1 MWSSLQVLSSLVLA
15 GLADPV
21 PLAHY
26 AKCLLHHSASPAES
40 VVVHRLVVC
49 QLFVAVRFHLVQF

>member
-15 GLADPV
+15 GLAD